1 VRLPPDSGATVYIGK
16 WSWFG
21 TVVVPQVAP
30 HACVGSSL
38 FECLAA
44 GHSVEF
50 VPLTN
55 QEQRWMLGLR
65 LRTAVRLTKAPKTR
79 AKKISFQVIIRR
91 VWFSPYSAMQNIT
104 LGTR

>member
-1 VRLPPDSGATVYIGK
+1 MLSIRKRRNLLGKFLESDGAVLNDDNVCACRLIAAPPL
-16 WSWFG
+16 SWFG

-79 AKKISFQVIIRR
+79 TK
-91 VWFSPYSAMQNIT
+91 
-104 LGTR
+104 